1 MRLVASV
8 CVCMYVY
15 MYVYM
20 YVCMYVCM
28 YMWTKKLAVLGF
40 NALKSPGSV
49 IYCFFVEFNHQKGG
63 LLRQEVT
70 SEKDNRKHSINGTR
84 ERFSENCITAVVH
97 VLLAIPEICVP
108 SYTVVSIL
116 FRLKL
121 N

>member
-1 MRLVASV
+1 
-8 CVCMYVY
+8 
-15 MYVYM
+15 
-20 YVCMYVCM
+20 M

-40 NALKSPGSV
+40 NTLKSPGSV

-97 VLLAIPEICVP
+97 VLLAIAEISVP
-108 SYTVVSIL
+108 SYTVVSTVQTEVKL
-116 FRLKL
+116 TVKVSLQVCRREPGNRL
-121 N
+121 